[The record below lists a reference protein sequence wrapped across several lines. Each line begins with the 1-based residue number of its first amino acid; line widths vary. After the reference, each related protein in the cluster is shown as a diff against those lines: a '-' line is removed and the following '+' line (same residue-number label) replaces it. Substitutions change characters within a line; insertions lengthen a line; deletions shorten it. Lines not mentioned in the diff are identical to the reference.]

1 MENVQW
7 NPLKNEWLRITRGA
21 AFSDLTEHGKFLGT
35 RHHPKRSD
43 QSMMLFE
50 YRGYVWLVP
59 YVRDLEGKF
68 LKTLYPSRKYTKL
81 YRRGVLL

>member
-1 MENVQW
+1 MEEARW

-21 AFSDLTEHGKFLGT
+21 SFRDLTEHGKFLGT
-35 RHHPKRSD
+35 RHHPTRVH
-43 QSMMLFE
+43 QHMMLFE
-50 YRGYVWLVP
+50 YRGYIWLVP
-59 YVRDLEGKF
+59 FVKDRKGNF

>member
-1 MENVQW
+1 MENARW

-21 AFSDLTEHGKFLGT
+21 SFSDLTEHGKFLGT
-35 RHHPKRSD
+35 RHHPEHPN

-59 YVRDLEGKF
+59 YVRDREGKF

-81 YRRGVLL
+81 YRRGVIL